1 MIPTPPKYP
10 PPPDGD
16 PIRGCINGVVIGA
29 SLWAIALG
37 CWILIVR

>member
-16 PIRGCINGVVIGA
+16 PIRGVINAVVMLA
-29 SLWAIALG
+29 SMWAIALG